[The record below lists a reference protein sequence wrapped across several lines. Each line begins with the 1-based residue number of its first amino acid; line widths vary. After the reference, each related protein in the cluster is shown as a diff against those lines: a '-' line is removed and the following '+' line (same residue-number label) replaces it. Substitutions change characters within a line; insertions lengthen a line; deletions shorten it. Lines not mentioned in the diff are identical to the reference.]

1 VRRLTIAIVA
11 LTTLLSSCGADES
24 GLIGYVPS
32 FDKDVSN
39 VVVGEISDST
49 TRPFAFKAATNEVL
63 VVYFGYTNCP
73 DLCPTTLYAVK
84 SAKKKIGDDLAARV
98 DLAMVTVDPERD
110 TSEKLPKYL
119 ASFSDRFHAIV
130 PATASE
136 LRTAENAFQ
145 VTSSV
150 TKKSDGTVEVAHSA
164 TAYVV
169 DDTGRVVVE
178 WPFGL
183 DADAMANDLRFV
195 LSDEA

>member
-1 VRRLTIAIVA
+1 MRRLKIAIVA
-11 LTTLLSSCGADES
+11 MATLLTSCGADES

-32 FDKDVSN
+32 FDKNVSN
-39 VVVGEISDST
+39 VVVGEVSDLT
-49 TRPFAFKAATNEVL
+49 TKPFAFKAATNEVL

-130 PATASE
+130 PATDSE
-136 LRTAENAFQ
+136 LRKAEDAFQ

>member
-1 VRRLTIAIVA
+1 M
-11 LTTLLSSCGADES
+11 TTLLSSCGADES
-24 GLIGYVPS
+24 GLIGYVPA
-32 FDKDVSN
+32 FDKDVSR
-39 VVVGEISDST
+39 VVVGEVSDST
-49 TRPFAFKAATNEVL
+49 TKPFAFKAATNEV
-63 VVYFGYTNCP
+63 
-73 DLCPTTLYAVK
+73 LCPTTLYAVK
-84 SAKKKIGDDLAARV
+84 SAKKKIGEDLAARV

-130 PATASE
+130 PTTDSE
-136 LRTAENAFQ
+136 LRAAEDAFQ

-150 TKKSDGTVEVAHSA
+150 TKQTDGTIEVAHSA